1 MINRQ
6 QILTAV
12 TIILLA
18 SGGVAS
24 ASYSDKLVRG
34 DELKSCI
41 AEISSHANYIDSTSI
56 LHVVTKMK
64 RTRSGYVYTIGTS
77 VFTDP
82 DETAAR
88 EYSSYCVARGDD
100 KLVKFRIREI
110 NVSMD

>member
-12 TIILLA
+12 TVIFLA
-18 SGGVAS
+18 STGPAA

-34 DELKSCI
+34 SELKSCI
-41 AEISSHANYIDSTSI
+41 AEISSHANYTDSTSV
-56 LHVVTKMK
+56 LHLVTKMK

-77 VFTDP
+77 VFTASGG
-82 DETAAR
+82 TAAR
-88 EYSSYCVARGDD
+88 EYSSYCVARGDN

-110 NVSMD
+110 GVSRD